1 MKIGII
7 AELLKKPLYEC
18 LKRAKELGAEGVQ
31 LYAASPTC
39 NLLQMNR
46 TQLAELK
53 DFCDKQTLA
62 IAAVCGDL
70 GGHGF
75 QIASE
80 NPQRIKTS
88 RQIIDITRSL
98 GGNIITMHVGVI
110 PAATASPV
118 YKSMMV
124 ALKELGEY
132 AAANDAVIAIE
143 TGPESPE
150 ILKCF
155 LDDADTEGLG
165 VNLDPANLVMVLNE
179 DPVKAVY
186 TLKDHIVHTHA
197 KDGVHFCKCD
207 PKKVYDAFAEGGFE
221 KLVAETGTLFAEV
234 PLGQG
239 SVNWKQYL
247 AALKAI
253 NFNGFLTVERETG
266 ASPDKDIKLAIDFL
280 KTQILKT
287 E

>member
-1 MKIGII
+1 
-7 AELLKKPLYEC
+7 
-18 LKRAKELGAEGVQ
+18 
-31 LYAASPTC
+31 
-39 NLLQMNR
+39 
-46 TQLAELK
+46 
-53 DFCDKQTLA
+53 
-62 IAAVCGDL
+62 
-70 GGHGF
+70 
-75 QIASE
+75 
-80 NPQRIKTS
+80 
-88 RQIIDITRSL
+88 
-98 GGNIITMHVGVI
+98 
-110 PAATASPV
+110 
-118 YKSMMV
+118 
-124 ALKELGEY
+124 
-132 AAANDAVIAIE
+132 
-143 TGPESPE
+143 
-150 ILKCF
+150 
-155 LDDADTEGLG
+155 

-207 PKKVYDAFAEGGFE
+207 PQKVYDAFAEGGFE
-221 KLVAETGTLFAEV
+221 RLVAETGTLFAEV

-253 NFNGFLTVERETG
+253 SFNGFLTVERETG